1 MANQFTGSEP
11 VARLE
16 AGHGLMRHMAPERNE
31 RRAAFGFM
39 FQRDQPAI
47 AKRHGLDLDA
57 PDGRRERR
65 VDWRACGHEKV
76 EAQMV
81 DTPLAFDKART
92 ERFIGINRTLFSP
105 RPEAK
110 LNVITGAEIIP
121 PRRRRFRA
129 PPCGIDRHHMRRIT
143 IRHQRLGECG
153 RVRFYDRC
161 KSPAVGIEP
170 CADSTCPFHRIET
183 AGFTQDCGRK
193 TRVQGVEPVQQAP
206 CRCFADREI
215 GIVPGLFAARG
226 RQRHA
231 GHKPHG
237 NQVEE
242 DIYFLRLKRE
252 FLMKTGSKGASRANR
267 IIHIENGIGAGNC
280 NLCNQHRMDSIPEI
294 DQPGNA
300 LAVIVIHQHIPVIGI
315 IVDHLRA
322 QKRKLRSDIALETR
336 KEVLDHRAVFRL
348 VDEMQALTRPACMAQ
363 IPIEIPQRTRMY
375 EALQG
380 TIEFAHCTAQ
390 IFEKRFRALPFRK
403 RRSGEPACHAQ
414 CMRLAVRA
422 LRGSKNIA

>member
-1 MANQFTGSEP
+1 
-11 VARLE
+11 
-16 AGHGLMRHMAPERNE
+16 
-31 RRAAFGFM
+31 
-39 FQRDQPAI
+39 
-47 AKRHGLDLDA
+47 
-57 PDGRRERR
+57 
-65 VDWRACGHEKV
+65 
-76 EAQMV
+76 
-81 DTPLAFDKART
+81 
-92 ERFIGINRTLFSP
+92 
-105 RPEAK
+105 
-110 LNVITGAEIIP
+110 
-121 PRRRRFRA
+121 
-129 PPCGIDRHHMRRIT
+129 MRRIT

-322 QKRKLRSDIALETR
+322 RKRKLRSDIALETR

-380 TIEFAHCTAQ
+380 TIEFAQCTAQ

-403 RRSGEPACHAQ
+403 RVPGSQLAMRSACGLPSGPCAEARTSPERLGLRCGTAAAGFVSTRCCRSAVWNSLSTRGSLAFTIFNIQSAEPAEPLTEPLATLRRKLQSRSLSSGEA
-414 CMRLAVRA
+414 LALTPKWHSASRSASFVVNSGAGCERSVMENA
-422 LRGSKNIA
+422 SSTGCKEAWGAD